1 MKIDK
6 STYFVF
12 LVVVAVMTLSVT
24 VFKGGIPAQTQ
35 QQNTNARKLPRY
47 VDNTDRYPVVDAEET
62 LPNDAPKL
70 ARLKKRQN
78 RNNGIIFA
86 NPNPKTG
93 GVTIAP
99 EPLFNFPGLPVTE
112 SDVIVIG
119 QVLDAQAHR
128 SENKK
133 NVFGDYEIRVDEVLK
148 GSGVSG
154 GTTITIERVGGFVK
168 YSDGRK
174 VLFNLMAHGAPA
186 VGARYVFFLNTLDE
200 DYSILTGYELGPSGI
215 APLDQSQQFFTYAG
229 QNETSFL
236 NTLRDVISKA
246 NPR

>member
-1 MKIDK
+1 
-6 STYFVF
+6 
-12 LVVVAVMTLSVT
+12 
-24 VFKGGIPAQTQ
+24 
-35 QQNTNARKLPRY
+35 
-47 VDNTDRYPVVDAEET
+47 
-62 LPNDAPKL
+62 
-70 ARLKKRQN
+70 
-78 RNNGIIFA
+78 
-86 NPNPKTG
+86 
-93 GVTIAP
+93 
-99 EPLFNFPGLPVTE
+99 
-112 SDVIVIG
+112 
-119 QVLDAQAHR
+119 
-128 SENKK
+128 
-133 NVFGDYEIRVDEVLK
+133 
-148 GSGVSG
+148 VSG